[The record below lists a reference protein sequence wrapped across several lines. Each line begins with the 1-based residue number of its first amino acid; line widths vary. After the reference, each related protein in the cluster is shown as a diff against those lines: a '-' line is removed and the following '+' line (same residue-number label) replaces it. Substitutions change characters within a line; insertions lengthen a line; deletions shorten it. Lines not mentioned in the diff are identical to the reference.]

1 MNSDRIILVADDQEG
16 IRSLLKEILEENYTV
31 LVAKNGPEAV
41 EIVKSQP
48 VDLVLL
54 DIKMTGMSGLDALSL
69 MKKVKPKVLVLMISG
84 FDDPE
89 TLSQVMN
96 SGAQGYLL
104 KPFEI
109 EDMLNTIEDV
119 LKKGETQGH
128 VFQD

>member
-41 EIVKSQP
+41 EIVKDQP

-54 DIKMTGMSGLDALSL
+54 DIKMTGMSGLEALSL

-96 SGAQGYLL
+96 RGAQGYLL

-119 LKKGETQGH
+119 LKKG
-128 VFQD
+128 